1 MENKNN
7 IFYDKNTRGFYN
19 KQNENNSRCEIS
31 VEYWQELLDK
41 QTEGMEIVPDENGR
55 PTAIQPVISEYRKRE
70 NRISELNDLLE
81 KTDYI
86 VITLYEWKIMG
97 STEFETEFSR
107 YESIMKQREEWRK
120 EADLLLA
127 RNQNEL
133 NG

>member
-19 KQNENNSRCEIS
+19 KQNENNSRYEIS

-55 PTAIQPVISEYRKRE
+55 PIAIQPVISEYGKRE
-70 NRISELNDLLE
+70 NRISELKDLLE

-86 VITLYEWKIMG
+86 VIKLYELKIMG
-97 STEFETEFSR
+97 STEFEVEFNR

-127 RNQNEL
+127 KNQNEL

>member
-41 QTEGMEIVPDENGR
+41 QTEGMEIVPDESGR
-55 PTAIQPVISEYRKRE
+55 PTAIQPVISEYGKRE
-70 NRISELNDLLE
+70 NRISELKDLLE

-86 VITLYEWKIMG
+86 VIKLYELKIMG
-97 STEFETEFSR
+97 SAEFEAEFSR
-107 YESIMKQREEWRK
+107 YESVMKQREEWRK

-127 RNQNEL
+127 KNQNEL

>member
-19 KQNENNSRCEIS
+19 KQNENNSRYEIS

-55 PTAIQPVISEYRKRE
+55 PTAIQPVISEYGKRE
-70 NRISELNDLLE
+70 NRIGELKDLLE

-86 VITLYEWKIMG
+86 IIKLYELKIMG
-97 STEFETEFSR
+97 SAEFEVEFNR
-107 YESIMKQREEWRK
+107 YESIMKQREGWRK

-127 RNQNEL
+127 KNQNEL

>member
-55 PTAIQPVISEYRKRE
+55 PIAIQPVISEYGKRE
-70 NRISELNDLLE
+70 NRISELKDLLE

-86 VITLYEWKIMG
+86 VIKLYELKIMG
-97 STEFETEFSR
+97 SAEFETEFSR

-127 RNQNEL
+127 KNQNEL

>member
-19 KQNENNSRCEIS
+19 KQNENNSRYEIS

-55 PTAIQPVISEYRKRE
+55 PIAIQPVISEYGKRE
-70 NRISELNDLLE
+70 NRISELKDLLE

-86 VITLYEWKIMG
+86 VIKLYELKIMD
-97 STEFETEFSR
+97 STEFEAEFSR
-107 YESIMKQREEWRK
+107 YESIMEQREEWRK

-127 RNQNEL
+127 KNQNEL

>member
-55 PTAIQPVISEYRKRE
+55 PIAIQPVISEYGKRE
-70 NRISELNDLLE
+70 NRISELKDLLE

-86 VITLYEWKIMG
+86 VIKLYELKIMG
-97 STEFETEFSR
+97 SAEFEAEFSR

-127 RNQNEL
+127 KNQNEL